1 MTAMNNTADSGLPLA
16 YEARG
21 SRASA
26 GFMTPAAAAT
36 ASGRSDD
43 LIADASESHLL
54 VIAPTGAGKGRS
66 VLLPWLLSW
75 PGCVVVVDPKG
86 EAAAVCSR
94 WRAGLGQPVCVVDP
108 WSDNGAVHALN
119 PMDVLLGDSTDLGDD
134 CLTLAELI
142 VGEAPVSSQDPFW
155 RACAL
160 HLLTALMGWVWV
172 RAGITG
178 TKAGDDGTL
187 AAVWALLND
196 DDINLHLAV
205 QLDTHA
211 VKMPPFVRE
220 GFVSFLAHEGERV
233 RTSVRSEAVSLMRIF
248 GSARVQRATG
258 STTLPLGVLSA
269 GDPAS
274 VIFVVPPERL
284 ASHAAYLRIQLG
296 ALLALTMRRR
306 RRPAS
311 PTLFLL
317 DELGN
322 LGPLPQLKQAVTLL
336 RGYGVRVAM
345 FVQSLAQ
352 LKGLWPNDH
361 ETITDNCGI
370 WLTFGAARL
379 SAAREVADK
388 LGDISAEALFALP
401 PDRLMLHRAGQPT
414 VVARKLDYL
423 RDAIFEGRFDPNPL
437 HAAAPTTP
445 AAESPARARRA
456 AVGGS
461 NLLER

>member
-1 MTAMNNTADSGLPLA
+1 MNAMNKAADSALPLA
-16 YEARG
+16 HEV
-21 SRASA
+21 RATRAGA
-26 GFMTPAAAAT
+26 GFVTAIAPAAT
-36 ASGRSDD
+36 ADGG
-43 LIADASESHLL
+43 LITDASESHLL
-54 VIAPTGAGKGRS
+54 VVAPTGAGKGRS
-66 VLLPWLLSW
+66 VLIPWLLSW
-75 PGCVVVVDPKG
+75 PGCVVAVDPKG
-86 EAAAVCSR
+86 EAASVCSR

-108 WSDNGAVHALN
+108 WSTGASHALN
-119 PMDVLLGDSTDLGDD
+119 PMDVLLRDSTDLGDD
-134 CLTLAELI
+134 CMTLAELI
-142 VGEAPVSSQDPFW
+142 VGEAPSASSMDPFW
-155 RACAL
+155 RSCAL

-172 RAGITG
+172 RGSITERR
-178 TKAGDDGTL
+178 AADDGTL
-187 AAVWALLND
+187 AAVWRLLND
-196 DDINLHLAV
+196 DDINMVLAV
-205 QLDTHA
+205 ALDA
-211 VKMPPFVRE
+211 RAARMPAFVRE

-233 RTSVRSEAVSLMRIF
+233 RTSVRSEAVSLMRVF

-336 RGYGVRVAM
+336 RGYGVRVAL

-352 LKGLWPNDH
+352 LKGLWPTDH

-370 WLTFGAARL
+370 WLTFGSTRL
-379 SAAREVADK
+379 AAAREIADK
-388 LGDISAEALFALP
+388 LGDISAETIFELP
-401 PDRLMLHRAGQPT
+401 QDRLVLHRAGRPT
-414 VVARKLDYL
+414 AVARKLDYL
-423 RDAIFEGRFDPNPL
+423 HDAMFEGRFEPNPL
-437 HAAAPTTP
+437 HAVAQAPDASEGSARSRLAA
-445 AAESPARARRA
+445 AAAMSSP
-456 AVGGS
+456 
-461 NLLER
+461 LER